1 MKSVFTF
8 TKLRFLFAYSCLF
21 RSHSRGNCFAFVQRV
36 AIEFTTKFVKFC
48 MQLFL
53 VFECVCVLLLL
64 LSVLVSV
71 CCCMCD
77 VYLL

>member
-8 TKLRFLFAYSCLF
+8 RKLRFLFPFL
-21 RSHSRGNCFAFVQRV
+21 SHSRGNCLAFVQRV

-53 VFECVCVLLLL
+53 VFECVFMLLL
-64 LSVLVSV
+64 LSVAVC